1 LCNYLLLPEEELL
14 PELPEPELDDEPED
28 LEGLDDELLP
38 LLTPDDL
45 EGLDELLPLL
55 TPDDLEGLGE
65 LLPLLTPDDL
75 EGLGELLPEDL
86 MEGVLSED
94 LAGEALEL
102 RLGLELIFSDDLV
115 GLGCELLVLLCTLEP
130 VL

>member
-1 LCNYLLLPEEELL
+1 MRNYLLLPEEELL

-65 LLPLLTPDDL
+65 LLP
-75 EGLGELLPEDL
+75 EDL

-115 GLGCELLVLLCTLEP
+115 GLGCELLVLLCTSEP